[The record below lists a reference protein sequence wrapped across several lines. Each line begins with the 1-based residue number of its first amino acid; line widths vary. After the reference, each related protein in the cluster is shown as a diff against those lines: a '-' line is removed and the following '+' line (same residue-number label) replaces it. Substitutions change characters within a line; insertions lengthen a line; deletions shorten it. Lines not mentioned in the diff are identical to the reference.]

1 LKHLKSKLSSKNRYA
16 SKKGWL
22 DNIYPAILLNFMFPK
37 EIRAL
42 ILDMDGVIWKDDS
55 PIGDLSGIFQRIAN
69 LNIKV
74 AFATNNS
81 SNSISKYIE
90 RLIKFGIV
98 QSEFHNII
106 SSSIVMANELSKSF
120 PEKGNIFVIGEIGLK
135 ETISKQGFMVL
146 DDKLSNDIQ
155 AVVVGIDRKI
165 DYKKLK
171 TATLLI
177 RRGIPFYG
185 TNPDKT
191 FPTPEGLVPGAG
203 SLLAAIKAATDVD
216 PIVLGKP
223 HPNMIRMAREFLGV
237 EPRET
242 LVVGDRVETDI
253 ASGQADGCRTALVLS
268 GVSTLDDSKKWSPPP
283 DYIANTL
290 SDLLYH
296 ND

>member
-1 LKHLKSKLSSKNRYA
+1 
-16 SKKGWL
+16 
-22 DNIYPAILLNFMFPK
+22 MFPK

-90 RLIKFGIV
+90 RLINFGIV

-106 SSSIVMANELSKSF
+106 TSSIVMANELSKSF

-135 ETISKQGFMVL
+135 ETISKQGLRYDKNYFLEISKQGFMVM